1 MAEDEDEM
9 DMDDDDE
16 DEDDE
21 DDSDDE
27 NHEMLV
33 ALYERNKRAEEEK
46 RMRDAMEDSE
56 EEDRAECEATKE
68 KGEKRKTAD
77 GEVAKM
83 EVDEDVAVDPDVL
96 ALKAALEEENAAAA
110 TPAAGRAK
118 RSSTA
123 AATKASNAAA
133 ATRSA
138 PSRVPSHSEPP
149 SEVTLD
155 DVQNKLSRIGTN
167 ISVSGAPQTVA
178 ATRGRR
184 SSSTSSS
191 GKRGGQEKSAKS
203 GLPAKDENASGKS
216 AELPTKSENP
226 SECSEAVKKSSD
238 PAVRSFE
245 PKSQPPK
252 DASSSKSNGSLTTIQ
267 IARAPGSE
275 DSKSQKSAAA
285 PFRRRKSSSSSSSS
299 SAKHTVENGEA
310 KMSNGISGSRKADV
324 TNGLLNGENKATTAV
339 IKKEESKEASEP
351 APRVPGLPSAGS
363 RPLTNG
369 HVPAVSSPPPP
380 PHHHRH
386 PLHHLHRLN
395 PLHPHFV
402 PQDRFRFNSDL
413 MCPHGNLCTQEG
425 RRRLVPE
432 KVCLSAKLYFCA
444 RPESCISSPRS
455 GRVCTYEH

>member
-1 MAEDEDEM
+1 MDMMMAEDEDEM

-33 ALYERNKRAEEEK
+33 ALYEREHNKRVEEEEK
-46 RMRDAMEDSE
+46 RKRAALEESE
-56 EEDRAECEATKE
+56 GEDRAEFEANKE
-68 KGEKRKTAD
+68 KGERSKTD
-77 GEVAKM
+77 DSKVAKM

-110 TPAAGRAK
+110 APAAGRAK

-203 GLPAKDENASGKS
+203 ELPAKDEDTSGKI

-226 SECSEAVKKSSD
+226 SECSEAVKKSSA
-238 PAVRSFE
+238 PAVRSSE

-252 DASSSKSNGSLTTIQ
+252 DASSKSNGSLTTIQ

-275 DSKSQKSAAA
+275 ESKSQKSAAVA
-285 PFRRRKSSSSSSSS
+285 FRRRKSSSSSSS

-324 TNGLLNGENKATTAV
+324 TNGLNGENKATTAV
-339 IKKEESKEASEP
+339 IKKEESKGESEP
-351 APRVPGLPSAGS
+351 APRVPGLSSAGS

-369 HVPAVSSPPPP
+369 HVPAVSSPPP

-432 KVCLSAKLYFCA
+432 KVSLFAKLA
-444 RPESCISSPRS
+444 LMSSS
-455 GRVCTYEH
+455 FMLYICLQ

>member
-21 DDSDDE
+21 DDSDED

-33 ALYERNKRAEEEK
+33 AVYEHNKRLEEEK
-46 RMRDAMEDSE
+46 RKRAALEDSE
-56 EEDRAECEATKE
+56 GEDRAEFEANKE
-68 KGEKRKTAD
+68 KGEKRKTDD
-77 GEVAKM
+77 GKVAKM

-110 TPAAGRAK
+110 APAAGRAK

-138 PSRVPSHSEPP
+138 PSRVPNQSEPP

-167 ISVSGAPQTVA
+167 ISVSGAPQAVT

-191 GKRGGQEKSAKS
+191 GKRGGQETSAKS
-203 GLPAKDENASGKS
+203 ELPAKDENTSGKS

-226 SECSEAVKKSSD
+226 SECSEAVKKGSD
-238 PAVRSFE
+238 PAVRSSD
-245 PKSQPPK
+245 PKNQPPK
-252 DASSSKSNGSLTTIQ
+252 DASSKSNGSLTTIQ
-267 IARAPGSE
+267 IARASGSE
-275 DSKSQKSAAA
+275 ESKSQKSAAA

-299 SAKHTVENGEA
+299 AKQSVENGEA
-310 KMSNGISGSRKADV
+310 KMSNGITGSRKAANESDV
-324 TNGLLNGENKATTAV
+324 RNGLNGENKATTAV
-339 IKKEESKEASEP
+339 IKKEESKGESAP
-351 APRVPGLPSAGS
+351 APRVPGLSSAG
-363 RPLTNG
+363 RPLSNG
-369 HVPAVSSPPPP
+369 HVPAVSSPPP

-432 KVCLSAKLYFCA
+432 KVCLSAKLA
-444 RPESCISSPRS
+444 LMSSS
-455 GRVCTYEH
+455 LMLYACSNQG